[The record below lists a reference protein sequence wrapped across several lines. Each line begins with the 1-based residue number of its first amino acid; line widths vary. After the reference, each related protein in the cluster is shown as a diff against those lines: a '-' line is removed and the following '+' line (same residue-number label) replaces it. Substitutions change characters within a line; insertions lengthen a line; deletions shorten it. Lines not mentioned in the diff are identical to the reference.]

1 MKPSCEMH
9 VISNTH
15 WDREW
20 SANFQETRMRLVE
33 FLDALLEILDTEPGY
48 RSFLLDSQVVPI
60 EDYLE
65 VRPECRDRIV
75 KHVTG
80 GRLLIGPWYTCP
92 EEFCVNG
99 ESLVRNLWYGH
110 RVARALGQVMKV
122 GYSPFSYG
130 QTSQMPQIY
139 AGFGIDTILFYHG
152 VTHGEA
158 PNEFIFEG
166 PDGTRAFASQISGGA
181 RYNFYHK
188 VYRKVVF
195 PYEKDDRL
203 YTWDQ
208 GGLPFHF
215 CTEDT
220 CEEQHTLLEPVPH
233 FDKERL
239 AHCVRELR
247 DEERRV
253 ATTRYLAFMMGHDS
267 SVPDAVELRLIEE
280 AQDAT
285 GQDALLHS
293 SLPEWV
299 AKVKAAAKDLPI
311 LKGERRTPKVRT
323 GRVHLYSDVLSS
335 RARMKRFNARTEIA
349 LQRWAEPFSTMAWC
363 LGREYPS
370 SLLDLAWTTL
380 LKCHAHDSIAGSG
393 VDDIELD
400 QHARM
405 RQTAQIARGITERS
419 LALIQRHI
427 NNAEGDPD
435 DVLITAFNA
444 SAFPRTEVLTAVLD
458 VPPCA
463 ASREFDLIAADGKT
477 RVPVQ
482 VVTRRPHYATMNHAG
497 DAAHMMSC
505 EQVKFHFEARG
516 LPALGYST
524 FRFNPKGRFTR
535 GSLICGSN
543 ALENE
548 HLHVQIHDNGTLSI
562 RHKASGMEFDG
573 LHYFEDSGEAG
584 QAWMHV
590 EPGSDKVI
598 NSRGFPVSVSLEED
612 GPLLA
617 RYRIEH
623 FLKIPSALGNAGSNA
638 WERLDGFDNSARRSA
653 ETTDLNIIS
662 VVTLRKG
669 ARSVEV
675 QTRFH
680 NAAENHRLRVVFP
693 TRLSRAKNCWAESA
707 FDVVERPIVPG
718 PGHPWHGIG
727 KRTFPMQRFI
737 DVSDGKAGL
746 AILNDGLRE
755 YEVTQDP
762 ERAIAVTLLRA
773 FEVSICTS
781 AAGWDVRPGMK
792 LSQSP
797 GEHEYRYVI
806 YPHVGRW
813 DEAEVLAE
821 SELLAAPVRLAQAG
835 RHGGTLPKNM
845 SFFQLTP
852 SNLVL
857 SAMHRSSSDDSLLIR
872 LFNPTEKIV
881 TGTLTF
887 FKPVRA
893 AELVTLEEA
902 PVRKLKPE
910 GKKLALRVGSR
921 KIITLKIAL

>member
-1 MKPSCEMH
+1 
-9 VISNTH
+9 
-15 WDREW
+15 
-20 SANFQETRMRLVE
+20 
-33 FLDALLEILDTEPGY
+33 
-48 RSFLLDSQVVPI
+48 
-60 EDYLE
+60 
-65 VRPECRDRIV
+65 
-75 KHVTG
+75 
-80 GRLLIGPWYTCP
+80 
-92 EEFCVNG
+92 
-99 ESLVRNLWYGH
+99 
-110 RVARALGQVMKV
+110 
-122 GYSPFSYG
+122 
-130 QTSQMPQIY
+130 
-139 AGFGIDTILFYHG
+139 
-152 VTHGEA
+152 
-158 PNEFIFEG
+158 
-166 PDGTRAFASQISGGA
+166 
-181 RYNFYHK
+181 
-188 VYRKVVF
+188 
-195 PYEKDDRL
+195 
-203 YTWDQ
+203 
-208 GGLPFHF
+208 
-215 CTEDT
+215 
-220 CEEQHTLLEPVPH
+220 
-233 FDKERL
+233 
-239 AHCVRELR
+239 
-247 DEERRV
+247 
-253 ATTRYLAFMMGHDS
+253 
-267 SVPDAVELRLIEE
+267 
-280 AQDAT
+280 
-285 GQDALLHS
+285 
-293 SLPEWV
+293 
-299 AKVKAAAKDLPI
+299 
-311 LKGERRTPKVRT
+311 
-323 GRVHLYSDVLSS
+323 
-335 RARMKRFNARTEIA
+335 
-349 LQRWAEPFSTMAWC
+349 
-363 LGREYPS
+363 
-370 SLLDLAWTTL
+370 
-380 LKCHAHDSIAGSG
+380 
-393 VDDIELD
+393 
-400 QHARM
+400 
-405 RQTAQIARGITERS
+405 
-419 LALIQRHI
+419 
-427 NNAEGDPD
+427 
-435 DVLITAFNA
+435 
-444 SAFPRTEVLTAVLD
+444 
-458 VPPCA
+458 
-463 ASREFDLIAADGKT
+463 
-477 RVPVQ
+477 
-482 VVTRRPHYATMNHAG
+482 MNHAG